1 MRLQAEVLAAIL
13 LTVTLHAC
21 VLLLASPDVLAGRL
35 VDSDCYL
42 RLMRIEILLS
52 GGGWYDSHVP
62 LLNAPQGL
70 EMHWTRLFD
79 ALILL
84 LALPLMAFLAL
95 PDALFWAGALISPV
109 LHVVAA
115 GLIAWAARPLLG
127 RAGTLLAV
135 VLFLCQASL
144 YGVFQVGRADHHSLL
159 LVLAILVLA
168 LLLRWSLGPRTGLS
182 AVVSAGFAAA
192 MGLWVGS
199 EALMTLAVGGGAL
212 GLMWIAGERGA
223 ARGLFAFALGLL
235 GGVLLALV
243 IERPPQD
250 WFVAELDR
258 LSIVQLVLAAALAI
272 AAWLVTLIDQRRPG
286 AGPALRILVCGILSL
301 IPITV
306 MALLFPGFFAGPY
319 GEVDDA
325 VRQVFLVN
333 VQEAEPMFDRGPT
346 TLADVVFTAGPVL
359 IALPF
364 AVWAVFRRRRER
376 AAWLLMIVALGV
388 YLAASMHQVRVLA
401 YFQTALVLPWAGAIV
416 ALGTWFWQWSR
427 RPWRA
432 PLTALFLIALLGWH
446 IVAGAVLLGTAG
458 RQTVASWQDG
468 CDWTSLGTLL
478 GELDPPVTGTIATM
492 VFPGPEIAWRSGIGV
507 VSAPYHRNTQGI
519 LDVHALFLAQPDVAE
534 GLARDREIEL
544 IVLCEAAPGRGGHAW
559 YRDRSGDGGLYGLL
573 AKAMPPDWL
582 AAESLDGPLQGGFLI
597 YRRTD
602 RP

>member
-13 LTVTLHAC
+13 LTVTLHAL

-52 GGGWYDSHVP
+52 GGDWYDGHVP
-62 LLNAPQGL
+62 LLNAPHGL

-79 ALILL
+79 VLILL

-212 GLMWIAGERGA
+212 GLMWIVGERGT
-223 ARGLFAFALGLL
+223 ARALFAFALGLL
-235 GGVLLALV
+235 GGVLIALA

-258 LSIVQLVLAAALAI
+258 LSIVQLVLAAALAS

-286 AGPALRILVCGILSL
+286 AGPALRILVCGILGL
-301 IPITV
+301 IPIAV

-319 GEVDDA
+319 GEIDEA
-325 VRQVFLVN
+325 VREVFLVN

-346 TLADVVFTAGPVL
+346 TLADAVFTAGPVL
-359 IALPF
+359 LALPF

-376 AAWLLMIVALGV
+376 AAWLLMLVALVV

-401 YFQTALVLPWAGAIV
+401 YFQTALVLPWAGAVV
-416 ALGTWFWQWSR
+416 ALATWIWQWSR

-432 PLTALFLIALLGWH
+432 PLTALFLIALIGWH

-519 LDVHALFLAQPDVAE
+519 LDVHALFLAQPGVAE
-534 GLARDREIEL
+534 VLARDREIEL

-573 AKAMPPDWL
+573 AKATPPDWL
-582 AAESLDGPLQGGFLI
+582 VAESLDGPLPGGFLI

>member
-223 ARGLFAFALGLL
+223 ARGLFAFALCLL

>member
-1 MRLQAEVLAAIL
+1 VRLQAEVLAAIL

-223 ARGLFAFALGLL
+223 ARGLFAFALCLL

>member
-427 RPWRA
+427 RPWRG

>member
-13 LTVTLHAC
+13 LTVTLHAL
-21 VLLLASPDVLAGRL
+21 VLLLASPDVLEGRL

-52 GGGWYDSHVP
+52 GGGWYDGHVP
-62 LLNAPQGL
+62 LLNAPHGL

-79 ALILL
+79 VLILL
-84 LALPLMAFLAL
+84 LTLPLMAFLAL

-159 LVLAILVLA
+159 LALAILVLA
-168 LLLRWSLGPRTGLS
+168 LLLRWSLGPRAGFS

-212 GLMWIAGERGA
+212 GLMWIVGELGA
-223 ARGLFAFALGLL
+223 ARALFAFALGLL
-235 GGVLLALV
+235 GGVLIALV

-250 WFVAELDR
+250 WFGAELDR
-258 LSIVQLVLAAALAI
+258 LSIVQLVLAVALAI

-286 AGPALRILVCGILSL
+286 ADPALRILVCGILSL

-359 IALPF
+359 LALPF

-376 AAWLLMIVALGV
+376 AAWLLMIVALVV

-401 YFQTALVLPWAGAIV
+401 YFQTALVLPWAGAVV
-416 ALGTWFWQWSR
+416 ALATWFWQWSR

-458 RQTVASWQDG
+458 RQSVASWQDG

-519 LDVHALFLAQPDVAE
+519 LDVHALFLAQPGVAE

-573 AKAMPPDWL
+573 AKATPPGWL
-582 AAESLDGPLQGGFLI
+582 VAESLDGPLPGGFLI